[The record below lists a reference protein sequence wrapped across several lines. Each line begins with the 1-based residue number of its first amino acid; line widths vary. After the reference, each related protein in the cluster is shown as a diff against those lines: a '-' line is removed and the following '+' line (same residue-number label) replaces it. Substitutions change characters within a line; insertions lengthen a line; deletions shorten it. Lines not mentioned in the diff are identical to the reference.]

1 MVVGLVFGVGV
12 QNNPDLFRGFWDKER
27 TTPCRRCNRN
37 MIVVA
42 NWDELSEERKA
53 DAICQDCY
61 RTLMFNTSLG

>member
-1 MVVGLVFGVGV
+1 MSVPAG
-12 QNNPDLFRGFWDKER
+12 PAGFWDKER
-27 TTPCRRCNRN
+27 TTPCRRCKRN